1 MQDKCF
7 LINFMFI
14 FFSFNKNKNIII
26 YETFKTNKKK
36 LSVTNKEERI
46 LFHILANQNQD
57 K

>member
-14 FFSFNKNKNIII
+14 FFSFNKNKNIVI
-26 YETFKTNKKK
+26 YETFKINKKK